1 MDTKTVNKLR
11 GELQESQASGKTDVI
26 IELLQTLK
34 EEMTAT
40 EDLIRVTKIGLAV
53 GKLRSHDNKQV
64 SELSKEIVKKWKQ
77 DVTKKPKAAAPSAES
92 TTTPAKPSE
101 KPDQPR
107 SGKTDGVDFEKL
119 NDKTRDTCLSLLYN
133 AMVFDSSA
141 PSELVMERAL
151 SIESTVLDDNNGS
164 TGEEYKKKVRSLMLN
179 LKDKKNPSLREA
191 VISGDTPA
199 ATFCRMSSADMA
211 SEERKQQDRAL
222 ELSNLF
228 KARGAGPQQAE
239 TDSFKCGRCK
249 QRKCTYY
256 QMQTRSADEPMT
268 TFVTCTVCNN
278 RWKFS

>member
-1 MDTKTVNKLR
+1 MCALAAYTPLTPPKETKV
-11 GELQESQASGKTDVI
+11 
-26 IELLQTLK
+26 
-34 EEMTAT
+34 
-40 EDLIRVTKIGLAV
+40 GLAV
-53 GKLRSHDNKQV
+53 GKLRSHDNREV
-64 SELSKEIVKKWKQ
+64 SELAKEIVKKWKQ
-77 DVTKKPKAAAPSAES
+77 DVTKKPKQDSSSAAPA
-92 TTTPAKPSE
+92 AKME
-101 KPDQPR
+101 APR
-107 SGKTDGVDFEKL
+107 SGKSDGVDFEKL

-133 AMVFDSSA
+133 AMVFDSTA
-141 PSELVMERAL
+141 PSELIMERAL
-151 SIESTVLDDNNGS
+151 AIEVTVLDDNDGS
-164 TGEEYKKKVRSLMLN
+164 TGEDYKKKIRSLMLN
-179 LKDKKNPSLREA
+179 LKDKKNPSMRGA

-199 ATFCRMSSADMA
+199 DIFSRMSSADLA

-222 ELSNLF
+222 ELNNLF

>member
-1 MDTKTVNKLR
+1 M
-11 GELQESQASGKTDVI
+11 
-26 IELLQTLK
+26 
-34 EEMTAT
+34 
-40 EDLIRVTKIGLAV
+40 
-53 GKLRSHDNKQV
+53 
-64 SELSKEIVKKWKQ
+64 SKEIVKKWKQ
-77 DVTKKPKAAAPSAES
+77 DVTKKPKPAAPSAES
-92 TTTPAKPSE
+92 TAAPAKPSE